1 MKPTEEYEIVNTYKN
16 YKYAVWFN
24 DVQGYR
30 CGYVQIPENH
40 KFFEKSHRDCEID
53 SVQLTFSGHIK
64 CLDGWFI
71 GWDHH
76 HSWDGIDEEGI
87 RKAHSDLPED
97 KLEEM
102 INIARSSSGDC
113 YCLISYTDDVEHE
126 CHRVI
131 DELIKIAKT

>member
-1 MKPTEEYEIVNTYKN
+1 MKPIEEYEIVNTYKN

-24 DVQGYR
+24 DVQGFR

-40 KFFEKSHRDCEID
+40 KLFEKSHRDYEID
-53 SVQLTFSGHIK
+53 SIQLTFSGHIK
-64 CLDGWFI
+64 GLDGWFI

-97 KLEEM
+97 KLEEI
-102 INIARSSSGDC
+102 INIARSSSGDG
-113 YCLISYTDDVEHE
+113 YCLISYADDVEHE

>member
-24 DVQGYR
+24 DVQGFR

-40 KFFEKSHRDCEID
+40 KLFEKSHHEYEID
-53 SVQLTFSGHIK
+53 SIQLTFSGHIK
-64 CLDGWFI
+64 GLDGWFI

-87 RKAHSDLPED
+87 RKAHSDLPKD
-97 KLEEM
+97 KLEEI

-113 YCLISYTDDVEHE
+113 YCLISYADDVEHE